1 MIDFFVFCP
10 AQDQEHLLDF
20 WTEIFSEPQV
30 DPTLMFDAA
39 FVWNEYNIK
48 KGSAVDNR
56 VESEN
61 KSA

>member
-39 FVWNEYNIK
+39 FVWNELI
-48 KGSAVDNR
+48 
-56 VESEN
+56 
-61 KSA
+61 

>member
-1 MIDFFVFCP
+1 MIDFFRFLSRSRSRTLVR
-10 AQDQEHLLDF
+10 LL
-20 WTEIFSEPQV
+20 EIFSEPQV